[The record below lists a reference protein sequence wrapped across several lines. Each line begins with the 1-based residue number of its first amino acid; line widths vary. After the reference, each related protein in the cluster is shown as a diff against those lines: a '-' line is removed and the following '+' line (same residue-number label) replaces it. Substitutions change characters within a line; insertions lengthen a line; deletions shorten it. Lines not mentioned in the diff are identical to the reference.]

1 LADGTVR
8 TGALL
13 RAADD
18 AHRRAIGESLDA
30 RLEEW
35 RRGDRYVVPAPV
47 KIASGR
53 KPD

>member
-13 RAADD
+13 RAAD
-18 AHRRAIGESLDA
+18 AAQRSAIRNSLDA